1 MKYMP
6 EVLDPNSV
14 LPGATRPRIRPATL
28 IMLLL
33 YPIILAIGV
42 AVGLVIGIAQGK
54 KEIIIQQNLNASK
67 VNSSVIP
74 SANTNVST
82 NTINLNTNVSNVFF
96 NTNSIIGS
104 GDYLQLDAATNSS
117 LQQQQQTEENQ
128 LVDTS
133 GTVED
138 QLRQKDLIALKYNL
152 KAYYLVKGNYPST
165 NNQQIKL
172 DKSAT
177 DIFYTA
183 MKDFYG
189 GSFNNRIDPSSPTYY
204 YGYTSNGSTFTLTGY
219 LVGPKK
225 PFILTN

>member
-1 MKYMP
+1 MP
-6 EVLDPNSV
+6 EILDPTMLSKS
-14 LPGATRPRIRPATL
+14 GATRQHIRPVTL

-33 YPIILAIGV
+33 YPIILAVGV

-54 KEIIIQQNLNASK
+54 KEIIIQQNANAAK

-74 SANTNVST
+74 NANTNVST
-82 NTINLNTNVSNVFF
+82 NTTNLNTNVSNVFL
-96 NTNSIIGS
+96 NTNDILNG
-104 GDYLQLDAATNSS
+104 GDYLELDAATTASL
-117 LQQQQQTEENQ
+117 LQQQQAEEAQ

-152 KAYYLVKGNYPST
+152 KAYYIVNSSYPST
-165 NNQQIKL
+165 SGAQIKL

-189 GSFNNRIDPSSPTYY
+189 GSFNERIDPDSPTYY
-204 YGYTSNGSTFTLTGY
+204 YGYTSSGASFTLTCY

-225 PFILTN
+225 AFVLTN

>member
-1 MKYMP
+1 MA

-14 LPGATRPRIRPATL
+14 LPGPARQRIRPATL

-33 YPIILAIGV
+33 YPIILAVGV

-54 KEIIIQQNLNASK
+54 KEIIIQQNANAAK

-74 SANTNVST
+74 NANTSVLT
-82 NTINLNTNVSNVFF
+82 NTTNLNANVSNVFL
-96 NTNSIIGS
+96 NTNSILNG
-104 GDYLQLDAATNSS
+104 GDYLQLDAATTAS
-117 LQQQQQTEENQ
+117 LQQQQRAEEAQ
-128 LVDTS
+128 LVDTA

-152 KAYYLVKGNYPST
+152 KAYYTVKGKYPTT
-165 NNQQIKL
+165 NGQQIRL

-177 DIFYTA
+177 DVFYTA

-189 GSFNNRIDPSSPTYY
+189 GSFNHRIDPDSPTYY
-204 YGYTSNGSTFTLTGY
+204 YGYTSDGTSFTLTCY

-225 PFILTN
+225 PFVLTN